1 MKMND
6 KIIDMITNI
15 FFIIIGIL
23 AIILTI
29 RLFTI
34 PTKNYYKVYNDKN
47 NYVVIEESR

>member
-1 MKMND
+1 MIMND

-29 RLFTI
+29 RIFTI